1 MKKAVYILLCCAF
14 MSVNTQA
21 QEAKTIKTDTL
32 KSDLKPLTSI
42 SKMAEN
48 MSVAICPDESA
59 LEARPVYNEQEPDSL
74 HLPMLNSYGQMPV
87 CIYPIGWAGLY
98 NWQLHE
104 GLNVNVG
111 LSVAGSFG
119 KGSSNKTAFAQNVA
133 AIYAIKLA
141 PKLSLALG
149 GYFSNVYYGRSSS
162 RDGGINAVM
171 GYKFNDHWEAYL
183 YGQKSISKRKMPL
196 FLYDI
201 NGLGDRIGAAVKY
214 NFSPNFSMQLSVEE
228 RKH

>member
-1 MKKAVYILLCCAF
+1 MCA
-14 MSVNTQA
+14 NAQA
-21 QEAKTIKTDTL
+21 QEAKTIKADTL
-32 KSDLKPLTSI
+32 LTGSKPLTGINGAVESP
-42 SKMAEN
+42 
-48 MSVAICPDESA
+48 SVAVCPDESA
-59 LEARPVYNEQEPDSL
+59 LEVWPVFDEQRPDSL
-74 HLPMLNSYGQMPV
+74 HLPLLNSYGQMPIS
-87 CIYPIGWAGLY
+87 IYPVGWAGLY

-111 LSVAGSFG
+111 LSVACSFG
-119 KGSSNKTAFAQNVA
+119 KGSSYGTAFSQNVA
-133 AIYAIKLA
+133 AMYAVKLN

-183 YGQKSISKRKMPL
+183 YGQKSIAKRKMPL

-214 NFSPNFSMQLSVEE
+214 NFSPNFSVQLSVEE